1 MFGSWICKEDP
12 DGGNHSCSLRV
23 ESECLWECGVEG
35 WQGAARGLG
44 GWGSKEWEAAIP
56 THPACVDLELIS
68 LTQDAWVS
76 AEAGL

>member
-1 MFGSWICKEDP
+1 MGGTTAAPCEWSLNVFGNVGWKV
-12 DGGNHSCSLRV
+12 G
-23 ESECLWECGVEG
+23 SE
-35 WQGAARGLG
+35 QPG
-44 GWGSKEWEAAIP
+44 GWGSREWEAAIP